1 MRLPRRRF
9 IGGVAALAAW
19 RASAQNAGAG
29 ARVNLT
35 TGEGLIVVELASDKA
50 PITTANF
57 LLYVDDKRFDGASF
71 YRAMRLSAA
80 PPTGLIQGGLSN
92 NPSKVFAPIAH
103 ESTLSTGILHT
114 DGVISM
120 ARYDPGIATS
130 EFFICVGP
138 QPSLDA
144 DPRASGDNQGFAAFG
159 HVVAGMDVVRAILA
173 SPVSATAG
181 EGSMK
186 GQMLDPTIPIISAR
200 RAS

>member
-9 IGGVAALAAW
+9 IIGVAALAAG

-29 ARVNLT
+29 GRVDLT
-35 TGEGLIVVELASDKA
+35 TADGLIVVELASDKA
-50 PITTANF
+50 PITAANF
-57 LLYVDDKRFDGASF
+57 LRYVDDKRFDGASF
-71 YRAMRLSAA
+71 YRAMRLSAT
-80 PPTGLIQGGLSN
+80 PPAGLIQGGLSN
-92 NPSKVFAPIAH
+92 NPSKALAPIAH

-120 ARYDPGIATS
+120 ARYDPGTATS

-144 DPRASGDNQGFAAFG
+144 DLRASGDNQGFAAFG

-181 EGSMK
+181 ESSMK

>member
-9 IGGVAALAAW
+9 ISGVAALAAW

-29 ARVNLT
+29 ARVDLT
-35 TGEGLIVVELASDKA
+35 TADGPIVVELASDKA
-50 PITTANF
+50 PITAANF
-57 LLYVDDKRFDGASF
+57 LRYVDDKRLDGASF

-92 NPSKVFAPIAH
+92 NPSKALAPIVH

-120 ARYDPGIATS
+120 ARYDPGTATS
-130 EFFICVGP
+130 EFFICIGA

-173 SPVSATAG
+173 SPVSATTG

-186 GQMLDPTIPIISAR
+186 GQMLAPTIPIISAR